1 MVCGYGDNRLLLL
14 FVRLFVVVVDNRLL
28 FGNSFYLANLA
39 NRIV

>member
-1 MVCGYGDNRLLLL
+1 MVYGYGDNRLLLL
-14 FVRLFVVVVDNRLL
+14 FIRLFVVVDNRLL